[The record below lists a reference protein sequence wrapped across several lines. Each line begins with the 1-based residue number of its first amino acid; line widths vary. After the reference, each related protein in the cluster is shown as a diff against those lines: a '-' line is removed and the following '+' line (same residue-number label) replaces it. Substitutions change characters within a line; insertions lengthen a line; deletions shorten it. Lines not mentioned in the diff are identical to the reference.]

1 MKLKTH
7 FEVCKYHEEM
17 TEAVALLWINDV
29 LTETEYYKLTK
40 RVNVKCERMD
50 KQIDKRNDVRRH
62 ER

>member
-7 FEVCKYHEEM
+7 FEVCEYHMEM
-17 TEAVALLWINDV
+17 TEAIALLWISDV
-29 LTETEYYKLTK
+29 LTETEYYRLTK

-50 KQIDKRNDVRRH
+50 KYIDKHNDVRRH

>member
-7 FEVCKYHEEM
+7 FEVCEYREEM

-29 LTETEYYKLTK
+29 LTETEYRRLTK

-50 KQIDKRNDVRRH
+50 KQIDKYNDVRRL